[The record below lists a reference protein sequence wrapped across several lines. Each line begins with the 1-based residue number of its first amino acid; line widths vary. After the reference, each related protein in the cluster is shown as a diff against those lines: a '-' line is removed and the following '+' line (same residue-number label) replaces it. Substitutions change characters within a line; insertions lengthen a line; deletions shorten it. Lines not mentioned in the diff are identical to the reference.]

1 MNNQNINKIR
11 FWKNIAIIAGILAIL
26 ISVLLI
32 ANYFQI
38 KRSDPVNTK
47 VINALVERLNQNPS
61 DLQLKN
67 EIREFDLL
75 ARKAY
80 FTNTWQ
86 IRTGG
91 YLLIILV
98 IILVIS
104 MQIIN
109 SAQKKIELNLNSDSE
124 KFPEMQKKARKW
136 ISIGGIVLA
145 LISVVFAYLSYSDMQ
160 NKFVQKSGIQNIND
174 STENNSNSTIDST
187 LTLAKTDS
195 VSIAPTIS
203 DSTQNQQLV
212 NSEFPSPEM
221 KNNFPTFRGVG
232 GNGIAYQK
240 NIPEDWD
247 GKSGKNIKWKTKI
260 LLAGYNSP
268 IIWGNNIFL
277 TGSSASKQEVYCF
290 NKKNGKL
297 IWSTDVTTFSGASTK
312 SPKVTDDTGYSAPTA
327 ATDGTKVYAIFANG
341 DIVALD
347 MTGKKVWAK
356 NLGVPDNHYGHSS
369 SLMLV
374 NNKVIIQYDHKS
386 AAKVIALNCETGE
399 KVWATDRKVKVS
411 WASPL
416 VVNTGKRVEI
426 MLFAEPNVISY
437 DPETGKENWKID
449 CTYGEVGP
457 SLAYSDG
464 IVFAMNEYAKLV
476 AIQIGNQPKILWE
489 NSDFMSDV
497 PSPVAKDN
505 LLIIPTSY
513 GTVVCYEA
521 STGTKYWEH
530 DFGVG
535 FYSSP
540 ILVDG
545 KIYLMDKKGTM
556 HIFKFDKEFKIIGE
570 PKLGEDCVC
579 TPAFADGNI
588 FIRAGGSL
596 YCVGK

>member
-1 MNNQNINKIR
+1 MTIINNNQQKIN
-11 FWKNIAIIAGILAIL
+11 FWKRIAIIAGIIAAL
-26 ISVLLI
+26 ISILLI

-61 DLQLKN
+61 DLQLKT
-67 EIREFDLL
+67 EIRELDLL

-98 IILVIS
+98 IIIIIS
-104 MQIIN
+104 VQIIN
-109 SAQKKIELNLNSDSE
+109 SIQKKIELNLNSDSE
-124 KFPEMQKKARKW
+124 KFPEMQQKARRW
-136 ISIGGIVLA
+136 ITIGGVFLA
-145 LISVVFAYLSYSDMQ
+145 LISIVFAYLSYNDMQ
-160 NKFVQKSGIQNIND
+160 NKFAQGSDNINIPDSILQKSEIKND
-174 STENNSNSTIDST
+174 LSQTVV
-187 LTLAKTDS
+187 KTD
-195 VSIAPTIS
+195 TIS
-203 DSTQNQQLV
+203 TDTVASDSKQTIAEV
-212 NSEFPSPEM
+212 FPSQEM

-240 NIPEDWD
+240 NIPEVWD
-247 GKSGKNIKWKTKI
+247 GASGENIKWKTKI
-260 LLAGYNSP
+260 SLPGYNSP
-268 IIWGNNIFL
+268 IVWDNNIFL
-277 TGSSASKQEVYCF
+277 TGASGSKQEVYCF
-290 NKKNGKL
+290 NKKTGKL
-297 IWSTDVTTFSGASTK
+297 IWSIDVTNLSGASAK

-327 ATDGTKVYAIFANG
+327 ATDGAKVYAIFANG

-347 MTGKKVWAK
+347 MNGKKVWAK

-369 SLMLV
+369 SLIIV
-374 NNKVIIQYDHKS
+374 NNKVIVQFDHKS
-386 AAKVIALNCETGE
+386 GAKVLALSCETGE
-399 KVWATDRKVKVS
+399 TVWSTDRKVKVS
-411 WASPL
+411 WSSPIA
-416 VVNTGKRVEI
+416 VNTGSQVEL

-437 DPETGKENWKID
+437 NPETGKENWKID

-457 SLAYSDG
+457 SLAYSNG

-476 AIQIGNQPKILWE
+476 AIKIGKEPKILWE
-489 NSDFMSDV
+489 NNDFMSDV

-505 LLIIPTSY
+505 ILIIPTSY

-521 STGTKYWEH
+521 STGTKHWEH
-530 DFGVG
+530 DFGTG
-535 FYSSP
+535 IYSSP
-540 ILVDG
+540 IWVDG

-570 PKLGEDCVC
+570 PKLGENCVC
-579 TPAFADGNI
+579 TPAFSDGNI

>member
-1 MNNQNINKIR
+1 MSNDNNKNSKIA
-11 FWKNIAIIAGILAIL
+11 FWKRIAIIAGILAIL

-38 KRSDPVNTK
+38 KRSDPVNTQ

-91 YLLIILV
+91 YLLLILV
-98 IILVIS
+98 IVIVIS
-104 MQIIN
+104 IQIIN

-136 ISIGGIVLA
+136 ISIGGTVLA
-145 LISVVFAYLSYSDMQ
+145 LIAVVFAYLSYGDMQ
-160 NKFVQKSGIQNIND
+160 NKFAQKSDIQSIND
-174 STENNSNSTIDST
+174 TISKSNNTIDSS
-187 LTLAKTDS
+187 LALAKTDS

-203 DSTQNQQLV
+203 DSTQNQQFV
-212 NSEFPSPEM
+212 NSEFPSQEM
-221 KNNFPTFRGVG
+221 KNNFSTFRGVG

-247 GKSGKNIKWKTKI
+247 GKSGKNIKWKSKI
-260 LLAGYNSP
+260 ALAGYNSP

-290 NKKNGKL
+290 NKKSGKL
-297 IWSTDVTTFSGASTK
+297 VWSTDVTNLSGASAK
-312 SPKVTDDTGYSAPTA
+312 SPKVTDDTGFAAPTA

-347 MTGKKVWAK
+347 MNGKKVWAK

-374 NNKVIIQYDHKS
+374 NNKIIVQYDHKS
-386 AAKVIALNCETGE
+386 GAKVMALNCETGE
-399 KVWATDRKVKVS
+399 KIWTTDRKVKVS

-416 VVNTGKRVEI
+416 IVNTGKRVEI

-521 STGTKYWEH
+521 KTGTKYWEH

-545 KIYLMDKKGTM
+545 KIYLIDKKGTM
-556 HIFKFDKEFKIIGE
+556 HIFKLDKEFKLIGE

-579 TPAFADGNI
+579 TPAFSDGNI

-596 YCVGK
+596 YCIK